1 MKKLKLKE
9 GAENAV
15 SIHEF
20 LGTKPKLKIGANI
33 MKDAIIFLRLS
44 IKMGDILN
52 VFNPETPVH
61 EFNQFNNI
69 DKWAA

>member
-1 MKKLKLKE
+1 MKKLKLKKV
-9 GAENAV
+9 AENTE
-15 SIHEF
+15 SIREF
-20 LGTKPKLKIGANI
+20 LKTKPKLKIGANI
-33 MKDAIIFLRLS
+33 MKDAIIFSRLS

-69 DKWAA
+69 DKWEA